1 MKLKKQHATVLPIAA
16 KMFKQFCGLYFPMIT
31 KIINKSTAEGTF
43 KTFDR
48 KNKENYRFFS
58 LLSHMLKVFE
68 RILYKPNDFMKD
80 KLPKIFTGFRK
91 GHIAQHSSLI
101 KDWKMEKSLRWEH
114 ESRTNFYES
123 FKGLWHLKS
132 FRLLLAKLKAYS
144 VQPTVLKQIENYL
157 KTIRIALLLDPEKK
171 KT

>member
-1 MKLKKQHATVLPIAA
+1 
-16 KMFKQFCGLYFPMIT
+16 MIT

-43 KTFDR
+43 KTFDC

-80 KLPKIFTGFRK
+80 KLPKIFTGFQK

-101 KDWKMEKSLRWEH
+101 TIEKWKRALDENMKVGAIFMNLSKARDTLNNLGFFWL
-114 ESRTNFYES
+114 N
-123 FKGLWHLKS
+123 LKHIV
-132 FRLLLAKLKAYS
+132 FNQLF
-144 VQPTVLKQIENYL
+144 
-157 KTIRIALLLDPEKK
+157 
-171 KT
+171 